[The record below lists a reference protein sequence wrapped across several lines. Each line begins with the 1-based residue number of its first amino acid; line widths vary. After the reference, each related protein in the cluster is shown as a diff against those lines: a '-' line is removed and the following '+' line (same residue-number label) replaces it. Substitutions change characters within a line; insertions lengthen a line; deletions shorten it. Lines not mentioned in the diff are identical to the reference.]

1 VLSTLLERR
10 EAFHRAVLVEK
21 LSRSDPQV
29 LARVGAYAN
38 RFLALGYS
46 GPDATAHAHK
56 LLDLGVSTQSA
67 VIAFGDCFW
76 ATSILVACT
85 IPFVFLLGKPP
96 QDFKADA
103 GH

>member
-1 VLSTLLERR
+1 VS
-10 EAFHRAVLVEK
+10 
-21 LSRSDPQV
+21 
-29 LARVGAYAN
+29 
-38 RFLALGYS
+38 
-46 GPDATAHAHK
+46 AHK

-76 ATSILVACT
+76 STSILVICT

-96 QDFKADA
+96 KNFKGNT